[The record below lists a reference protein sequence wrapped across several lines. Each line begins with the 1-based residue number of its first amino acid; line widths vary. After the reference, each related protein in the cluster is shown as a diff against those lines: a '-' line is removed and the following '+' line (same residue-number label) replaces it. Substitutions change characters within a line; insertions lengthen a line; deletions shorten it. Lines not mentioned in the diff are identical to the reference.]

1 MMLTTGDKFKY
12 KEEHIRSLE
21 WLTAEELDLVRNYVF
36 EFTNSATNEE
46 HDYDEDDNII
56 GTTEYTAYYFNYDYR
71 GRKVQMSFIEDDIKD
86 ELERTQVLETFV
98 ARKLESLGIK
108 ING

>member
-1 MMLTTGDKFKY
+1 MLTPGDKFKY
-12 KEEHIRSLE
+12 TKEYLSGLE
-21 WLTAEELDLVRNYVF
+21 WMSPDKLESMRNYVF
-36 EFTNSATNEE
+36 EYVNSATTEE

-56 GTTEYTAYYFNYDYR
+56 GTTEYTVYYFNYIYR
-71 GRKVQMSFIEDDIKD
+71 WRKVQMSFIEDDIRD
-86 ELERTQVLETFV
+86 ELERTQILETFV